1 MMEAG
6 CNLIMTVASGFEKEA
21 GREIKG
27 ILEQADVHRLFFK
40 GTLLVKSSLSED
52 EAVEKLRD
60 AETTYVGKVY
70 PVGSRTKISSD
81 KESLATIYDEII
93 RLGKLDGND
102 TFLID
107 CRRRGRHDFT
117 SRDVEVQ
124 VGSRL
129 EEETGATVD
138 FKSPRKTIVVQIFQ
152 DTAYVGVTN
161 TGNLL
166 TKEIKRFRKYA
177 KGTRPFTRAEHKIR
191 EAFDEFGI
199 EIGEEHDVLDVGAA
213 PGGWTKHLAERAG
226 RVVAVDPADLH
237 PSLSELAKVTHMRCR
252 AEELTEDIGRFDLI
266 TNDMNIS
273 SSESAEIMNG
283 LADLLKEGGTALVT
297 IKFVT
302 RARRK
307 HIDEALEILDKR
319 YTDFRLKRLPHNRN
333 ETTVYMCVR

>member
-1 MMEAG
+1 MDADSAF
-6 CNLIMTVASGFEKEA
+6 IITVASGFEKEA
-21 GREIKG
+21 GKEIKD
-27 ILEQADVHRLFFK
+27 ILEQAVVHRLFFK
-40 GTLLVKSSLSED
+40 GTILVKSPLGED

-60 AETTYVGKVY
+60 TETTYVGKVY
-70 PVGSRTKISSD
+70 PIDSRAKISHE
-81 KESLATIYDEII
+81 KESLTTIYDEIN

-107 CRRRGRHDFT
+107 CRRRGSHDFT
-117 SRDVEVQ
+117 SRDVGVE

-129 EEETGATVD
+129 EEKTGATVD
-138 FKSPRKTIVVQIFQ
+138 FESPKKTVVVQIFQ
-152 DTAYVGVTN
+152 GTAYVGVTD
-161 TGNLL
+161 TDNLL

-199 EIGEEHDVLDVGAA
+199 EIGRDQDALDVGAA
-213 PGGWTKHLAERAG
+213 PGGWTKHLAGRAG

-237 PSLSELAKVTHMRCR
+237 PSLSELGNVIHMRCR
-252 AEELTEDIGRFDLI
+252 AEELPEDIGRFDLI

-273 SSESAEIMNG
+273 PPESAEIMNG
-283 LADLLKEGGTALVT
+283 LAGLLKEGGTALMT

-302 RARRK
+302 RARRR
-307 HIDEALEILDKR
+307 HIDEALETLDKR

-333 ETTVYMCVR
+333 ETTVYMRAR